1 MAGHTR
7 GVLERSHHQQHE
19 TIRQNIVR
27 YGEELPRMSSGV
39 GCDSTAQGNKVT
51 SYSEPSISYI
61 LICGWGQMTNSRNKA
76 IPSSTYVPVRI
87 YPTIPWQV
95 NIWSGSFQYAQNI
108 HDHVS
113 LSSPIK
119 GIERNILKLLPVSEV
134 LYSNDITYILSYIC
148 SSA

>member
-1 MAGHTR
+1 
-7 GVLERSHHQQHE
+7 
-19 TIRQNIVR
+19 
-27 YGEELPRMSSGV
+27 
-39 GCDSTAQGNKVT
+39 
-51 SYSEPSISYI
+51 
-61 LICGWGQMTNSRNKA
+61 MTNSRNKA

-95 NIWSGSFQYAQNI
+95 NIWSGSFQYA
-108 HDHVS
+108 HVS

-134 LYSNDITYILSYIC
+134 LYSNDLTYILSCIC

>member
-1 MAGHTR
+1 
-7 GVLERSHHQQHE
+7 
-19 TIRQNIVR
+19 
-27 YGEELPRMSSGV
+27 
-39 GCDSTAQGNKVT
+39 
-51 SYSEPSISYI
+51 
-61 LICGWGQMTNSRNKA
+61 MTNSRNKA

-95 NIWSGSFQYAQNI
+95 NIWSVSFQYAPNI
-108 HDHVS
+108 HDDVS

-119 GIERNILKLLPVSEV
+119 GTERNILKLLPVSEV